1 MEHSPRKRGHRKA
14 MIWASTL
21 YGLALLPTGF
31 MAVMSPMASDA
42 GVNTKVWTFM
52 IAMATWPLGFIVAIV
67 LGWLFFGL
75 RWPRGMW
82 FAIALP
88 WLWLVPIIW
97 SMDFGR

>member
-1 MEHSPRKRGHRKA
+1 MEYLPRKRGHRKA
-14 MIWASTL
+14 MIRATIL
-21 YGLALLPTGF
+21 YGLALLPTGM
-31 MAVMSPMASDA
+31 MALMSPLASDA

-52 IAMATWPLGFIVAIV
+52 IAMATWPLGFILAIV

-75 RWPRGMW
+75 RWSRGIW

-88 WLWLVPIIW
+88 WLWLVPIVW